1 MSGVIVISVCAH
13 RLFSLNIGAN
23 QRREP
28 YDKTSRAVVNGLKCT
43 AIPGQPFSGG
53 AADQRRCSIRT
64 RHRQALS
71 LVIHFISPY
80 KKAVAGALVALV
92 ITAGIT
98 LGLGQGLRILVD
110 QGLATESPAMLTRAV
125 GLFFVLVIG
134 LAFGSFARFY
144 LVSWIGERVVA
155 DIRKQ
160 VFNHLIDLHPGF
172 FDQNRA
178 LEIQSRF
185 TADTTILQSVIGSTV
200 SIALRNAL
208 MLVGGLILLFVTNA
222 KLAGII
228 LLGFPLVIAPILFFG
243 RKVRH
248 LSRLSQDRIADVGSY
263 VGENLTQIK
272 TVQAFNHQP
281 HDRRFFAEV
290 SEKAF
295 EIARQ
300 RIQQRAW
307 LTTLAISLVMGAV
320 GIVIWIGGLDV
331 IHGRISPGELAAFVF
346 YSLLVGVAAGA
357 ISEVIG
363 ELQRA
368 AGSAARLF
376 ELLQTPSA
384 FRRRPGADHT
394 PSDADAVPDMEPV
407 NSAIRIHQLTFHYPG
422 RPEHPALSN
431 LSLSIRA
438 GETLALVGPSGAGK
452 STLFDLLLH
461 FYEPDSGQIFINGLD
476 TAHMSLPVLRQH
488 FALVPQNPAL
498 FHGTVADNIR
508 YAKPGA
514 TQAQV
519 EQAAIIAYAHDFIE
533 RLPEG
538 YNTRLGDAG
547 QGLSGGQKQRLAI
560 ARALLAD
567 APVLLLDEA
576 TSALDAESEHLIQQA
591 MPALTEGRT
600 TLVIAHRLATVRDAD
615 RIAVL
620 EEGRLLAVGSH
631 DQLMEQNE
639 LYQRLARLQFREA
652 LT

>member
-1 MSGVIVISVCAH
+1 MDVGIRVYRNPGPVRVRGVYVEP
-13 RLFSLNIGAN
+13 
-23 QRREP
+23 RRQII
-28 YDKTSRAVVNGLKCT
+28 N
-43 AIPGQPFSGG
+43 
-53 AADQRRCSIRT
+53 T
-64 RHRQALS
+64 RHRQALK
-71 LVIHFISPY
+71 LVIEFIAPY
-80 KKAVAGALVALV
+80 RKAVAGALVALV
-92 ITAGIT
+92 VTAGIT

-110 QGLATESPAMLTRAV
+110 QGLATESPAMLARAV
-125 GLFFVLVIG
+125 GLFFVLVLG

-155 DIRKQ
+155 DIRKK

-172 FDQNRA
+172 FEQNRA

-185 TADTTILQSVIGSTV
+185 TADTTVLQSVIGSTV

-222 KLAGII
+222 KLASII

-243 RKVRH
+243 RRVRQ
-248 LSRLSQDRIADVGSY
+248 LARLSQDRVADVGSY

-290 SEKAF
+290 SERAF
-295 EIARQ
+295 AIARE
-300 RIQQRAW
+300 RIRQRAW

-320 GIVIWIGGLDV
+320 GVVIWIGGLDV

-376 ELLQTPSA
+376 ELLRTEPAFVRRSEGTGDQTMPA
-384 FRRRPGADHT
+384 RVAGAI
-394 PSDADAVPDMEPV
+394 AVE
-407 NSAIRIHQLTFHYPG
+407 SLTFHYPG
-422 RPEHPALSN
+422 RQSQPALADV
-431 LSLSIRA
+431 SLTVEA

-461 FYEPDSGQIFINGLD
+461 FYQPDQGRILIDGVD
-476 TAHMSLPVLRQH
+476 ASLLSLSELRRC

-498 FHGTVADNIR
+498 FHGSVADNIR
-508 YAKPGA
+508 YARPDA
-514 TQAQV
+514 SLEDVIESAR
-519 EQAAIIAYAHDFIE
+519 IAHAHEFIE
-533 RLPEG
+533 ALPQG
-538 YNTRLGDAG
+538 YDTRLGDAG

-560 ARALLAD
+560 ARALLAN
-567 APVLLLDEA
+567 APILLLDEA

-620 EEGRLLAVGSH
+620 DQGRLQAIGSH
-631 DQLMEQNE
+631 EELMRDNA
-639 LYQRLARLQFREA
+639 LYRRLAQLQFREEA
-652 LT
+652 TSA

>member
-1 MSGVIVISVCAH
+1 MTISPNH
-13 RLFSLNIGAN
+13 RKA
-23 QRREP
+23 
-28 YDKTSRAVVNGLKCT
+28 LK
-43 AIPGQPFSGG
+43 
-53 AADQRRCSIRT
+53 
-64 RHRQALS
+64 
-71 LVIHFISPY
+71 LVIEFISPY
-80 KKAVAGALVALV
+80 RRAVAGALLALV

-110 QGLATESPAMLTRAV
+110 QGLATQSPENLAKAI
-125 GLFFVLVIG
+125 GLFFVLVLG

-155 DIRKQ
+155 DIRKK

-172 FDQNRA
+172 FEQNRA

-185 TADTTILQSVIGSTV
+185 TADTTVLQSVIGSTV
-200 SIALRNAL
+200 SIALRNTL
-208 MLVGGLILLFVTNA
+208 MLIGGLILLFVTNA
-222 KLAGII
+222 KLAAVI

-243 RKVRH
+243 RRVRQ
-248 LSRLSQDRIADVGSY
+248 LSRLSQDRVADVGSY

-281 HDRRFFAEV
+281 HDRRFFSEV

-295 EIARQ
+295 DIARE
-300 RIQQRAW
+300 RIRQRAW

-320 GIVIWIGGLDV
+320 GVVIWIGGLDV

-376 ELLQTPSA
+376 ELLQTEPA
-384 FRRRPGADHT
+384 FVREGENRSFAGPVTGEIAIDHLGF
-394 PSDADAVPDMEPV
+394 S
-407 NSAIRIHQLTFHYPG
+407 YPG
-422 RPEHPALSN
+422 RQAQPAISD
-431 LSLSIRA
+431 LSLHIRP

-461 FYEPDSGQIFINGLD
+461 FYQPDSGRILIDGIDTSDLSLD
-476 TAHMSLPVLRQH
+476 ALRRC

-508 YAKPGA
+508 YARPGA
-514 TQAQV
+514 DQSEV
-519 EQAAIIAYAHDFIE
+519 EQAARIAHADEFIQA
-533 RLPEG
+533 LPQG
-538 YNTRLGDAG
+538 YDTPLGDAG
-547 QGLSGGQKQRLAI
+547 LGLSGGQKQRLAI

-567 APVLLLDEA
+567 APILLLDEA
-576 TSALDAESEHLIQQA
+576 TSALDAQSEHLIQQA
-591 MPALTEGRT
+591 MPALTAGRT

-620 EEGRLLAVGSH
+620 EQGRLLAVGSH
-631 DQLMEQNE
+631 DELMRDNE
-639 LYQRLARLQFREA
+639 LYRRLASLQFRDEA
-652 LT
+652 ADTDNGRFVC

>member
-1 MSGVIVISVCAH
+1 M
-13 RLFSLNIGAN
+13 
-23 QRREP
+23 
-28 YDKTSRAVVNGLKCT
+28 
-43 AIPGQPFSGG
+43 
-53 AADQRRCSIRT
+53 
-64 RHRQALS
+64 
-71 LVIHFISPY
+71 
-80 KKAVAGALVALV
+80 AGALVALV

-110 QGLATESPAMLTRAV
+110 QGLATESPENLARAI
-125 GLFFVLVIG
+125 GLFFVLVLG

-155 DIRKQ
+155 DIRKK

-172 FDQNRA
+172 FEQNRA

-185 TADTTILQSVIGSTV
+185 TADTTVLQSVIGSTV

-208 MLVGGLILLFVTNA
+208 MLVGGLLLLFITNA
-222 KLAGII
+222 KLASII

-243 RKVRH
+243 RRVRA
-248 LSRLSQDRIADVGSY
+248 LSRLSQDRVADVGSY

-281 HDRRFFAEV
+281 HDRRYFAEV
-290 SEKAF
+290 SERAF

-300 RIQQRAW
+300 RIRQRAW

-331 IHGRISPGELAAFVF
+331 IQGRISPGELAAFVF

-376 ELLQTPSA
+376 ELLQTPPA
-384 FRRRPGADHT
+384 FSRQVADQL
-394 PSDADAVPDMEPV
+394 PPER
-407 NSAIRIHQLTFHYPG
+407 IRGDIQIEQLWFRYPG
-422 RPEHPALSN
+422 RAEQPAIADLT
-431 LSLSIRA
+431 LDIRA

-461 FYEPDSGQIFINGLD
+461 FYEPSQGRILIDGRD
-476 TAHMSLPVLRQH
+476 TSVLSLSALRRC

-508 YAKPGA
+508 YARPDA
-514 TQAQV
+514 SQQAV
-519 EQAAIIAYAHDFIE
+519 EQAARVAHAHEFISA
-533 RLPEG
+533 LPEG
-538 YNTRLGDAG
+538 YDTRLGDAG
-547 QGLSGGQKQRLAI
+547 LGLSGGQKQRLAI

-567 APVLLLDEA
+567 APILLLDEA
-576 TSALDAESEHLIQQA
+576 TSALDAESENLIQQA
-591 MPALTEGRT
+591 MPALTAGRT

-620 EEGRLLAVGSH
+620 DQGRLLAVGTH
-631 DQLMEQNE
+631 DQLMRENP
-639 LYQRLARLQFREA
+639 LYQRLARLQFREHA
-652 LT
+652 A